1 MPQITARVSDAL
13 ARELDAAAERLK
25 RSRADIVRK
34 ALRYFLE
41 DHEDL
46 RLGLQAMEDPDDPV
60 LEWAEVRRELLGPD
74 QA

>member
-13 ARELDAAAERLK
+13 ARELDAAAKRLK

-34 ALRYFLE
+34 ALEYFLE

-46 RLGLQAMEDPDDPV
+46 RQGLGALQDPDDPV
-60 LEWAEVRRELLGPD
+60 LEWSEVRRELLGPD